1 MRNPVYP
8 VLAASLL
15 AGCAQ
20 QSVMAPKDDPIVQTL
35 LGKPQSVV
43 EEKLGLPNKRKD
55 METGT
60 TVWTYIDKEKGINA
74 HHCEVKISIRNGTIE
89 HVDILTS
96 YSSLFSIG
104 FESCDHIRKKLI

>member
-1 MRNPVYP
+1 MRNYRYLVA
-8 VLAASLL
+8 LASLV

-20 QSVMAPKDDPIVQTL
+20 QSVMTPKDDPIVQTL
-35 LGKPQSVV
+35 LGKPQSVI

-60 TVWTYIDKEKGINA
+60 SVWTYIDREKGINA

-104 FESCDHIRKKLI
+104 FESCDHIRKNLI

>member
-1 MRNPVYP
+1 MRAYAFLVTM
-8 VLAASLL
+8 ASLL

-20 QSVMAPKDDPIVQTL
+20 QPVMSPKDDPIVKNL
-35 LGKPQSVV
+35 LGQPQNIV

-60 TVWTYIDKEKGINA
+60 SVWTYIDKEKGINA
-74 HHCEVKISIRNGTIE
+74 HHCEVKVSIRNGTIE

-96 YSSLFSIG
+96 YSSLFSLG

>member
-1 MRNPVYP
+1 MRNYRYLVP
-8 VLAASLL
+8 LASLVV
-15 AGCAQ
+15 GCAQ
-20 QSVMAPKDDPIVQTL
+20 QSVMTPKDDPIVQTL
-35 LGKPQSVV
+35 LGKPQSVI